1 MSSVGTSWSPAT
13 FEKIVT
19 GARQH
24 GGGWIIFTIHDV
36 CARACALGVTR
47 AELGSVLGWLSR
59 QAARGVSVRTVRQV
73 IGGPVRP
80 AVAGPGP
87 PRIPPPGVANS
98 RLSAVTAGGIPA
110 CFQAGRYGSNHATF
124 RYRPHA
130 GPGGAGAELISLTQR
145 RSGTAQLVPAMD
157 LGTCAPGVT
166 PGRSYT
172 LGAWYQ
178 SSGPVVFNAYYRTA
192 AGTWTFWVTSPP
204 MRASRA
210 WTPGKWTTPAV
221 PSGAT
226 AVSFGVALRSDGTL
240 ATTRYS
246 LAPVRYTSTRLLVFA
261 TLAAVFAAAIIG
273 SRRLRQRSSGQT
285 PGKLHPASGRGPAD
299 DG

>member
-1 MSSVGTSWSPAT
+1 VSSVGTTWSPAT
-13 FEKIVT
+13 FEKIIT
-19 GARQH
+19 GAQQH
-24 GGGWIIFTIHDV
+24 GGGWIIFTVHDV

-47 AELGSVLGWLSR
+47 PELSSVLGWLAR
-59 QAARGVSVRTVRQV
+59 QAGHGVSVRTVRQV

-110 CFQAGRYGSNHATF
+110 CFQTGRYGTNHATF
-124 RYRPHA
+124 RYRRRA

-166 PGRSYT
+166 AGRSYT
-172 LGAWYQ
+172 MGAWYK
-178 SSGPVVFNAYYRTA
+178 SSGPVVFNAYYRTS
-192 AGTWTFWVTSPP
+192 AGTWKFWVTSPP
-204 MRASRA
+204 MPASRG
-210 WTPGKWTTPAV
+210 WTPRTWTAPAV

-226 AVSFGVALRSDGTL
+226 AISFGVALRSDGTL

-246 LAPVRYTSTRLLVFA
+246 LAPARYTSTRLAVFGVLVA
-261 TLAAVFAAAIIG
+261 VVLVAAVAT
-273 SRRLRQRSSGQT
+273 RRLRRRPGPGQ
-285 PGKLHPASGRGPAD
+285 PVSRGP
-299 DG
+299 GRPVSRG